1 MEKLTKNQKTSNNLT
16 SYEEKEF
23 ENLCK
28 KLSDPNYS
36 GGSWALSENPT
47 ALEKSKYD
55 ICKKML
61 VYKQDH
67 HLSTEQIAAMK
78 AELESGAPRGE
89 IFSELLAA
97 LKSAGE
103 RVRAF
108 SPADFELPRTIGR
121 QQMPTTVGGIL
132 VHVADH
138 TQRHVGQAITT
149 AKVVKGR

>member
-67 HLSTEQIAAMK
+67 HLSTEQIAK
-78 AELESGAPRGE
+78 KIKLSIPETEDILYCHIDYFTLDRLVNYAEKL
-89 IFSELLAA
+89 
-97 LKSAGE
+97 
-103 RVRAF
+103 F
-108 SPADFELPRTIGR
+108 SPAEIK
-121 QQMPTTVGGIL
+121 
-132 VHVADH
+132 
-138 TQRHVGQAITT
+138 ITMEE
-149 AKVVKGR
+149 KKQNKQKSLCC